1 MKPKTLNILYWSFT
15 IFFALLLI
23 MDGIGGLSGSEDG
36 KVAMRQLGYPEY
48 IMPITGVAK
57 LLAAIAILQNKF
69 ITIKEWAFA
78 GLTFNFIMAAVSWA
92 IVGQPLFFVLFPLI
106 VLAIMLVPYF
116 LWKKVMALKAA
127 GVLPNSTQPFRA
139 AYSA

>member
-23 MDGIGGLSGSEDG
+23 MDGIGGISGSEDG
-36 KVAMRQLGYPEY
+36 KTAMRQLGYPEY
-48 IMPITGVAK
+48 IMPVTGISK
-57 LLAAIAILQNKF
+57 LLAVIAILQTKF

-78 GLTFNFIMAAVSWA
+78 GLTFNFIMASVSWA
-92 IVGQPLFFVLFPLI
+92 IVGQPLFFVLFPMIALI
-106 VLAIMLVPYF
+106 IMLVPYF
-116 LWKKVMALKAA
+116 LWKKVLALKAA
-127 GVLPNSTQPFRA
+127 GVSLKSTQPLRA